1 MSHLLGIS
9 FDSAASPAIGLRALA
24 SHDATQQPAGWG
36 FGWYPA
42 GGLAA
47 SVIKD
52 PVPTQDAAMTGLLHD
67 WDRFRGTVFLGH
79 LKGAEKG
86 ATFQDIHPFCRS
98 HGGHD
103 FLLAHSGD
111 LQPALVRALDLGT
124 PPAFEPVGHTD
135 SERAFCWLLRRIRES
150 GARAL
155 AELGWPELRSLLRE
169 LDEIGTANLL
179 LSDGH
184 DLVAYRD
191 TDGFGSFHYAR
202 LTPPHA
208 TTLYENRTIA
218 VDLNHPQDLS
228 RVMFLIASEPLGAAG
243 EWRELEPG
251 HMLVARRGD
260 VTWTSQPD
268 ERRRRLP
275 AGWVQT
281 ASTEGIPSA
290 DSVAVV
296 PTLRGIGLI
305 RNVATSVDARM
316 LGMALPEVTRVMT
329 VVHETAYRY
338 QKPVERSTHIFRLRP
353 VHDQV
358 QEILE
363 HRLEVAPDGVTR
375 HFEDVFGN
383 HTARMKIDAPYTEL
397 KIRAS
402 SKVRIPAASPLFAP
416 FRRTTMP
423 LVWMPWQRQM
433 MLPYL
438 LPPELPETQL
448 AELTDFAMSF
458 AERQDHDLFETLNDM
473 NTTIHRDFAYVSG
486 ATTLATTPFD
496 VYVDRRGVCQ
506 DFANLLICLA
516 RLLNIPARYRVGYI
530 YTGGDYANKI
540 QSDASHAWVE
550 VYLPWVGWRGFDP
563 TNGCLAGLDHIRVAS
578 GRNYRDATPTSG
590 TIFVGGGGEK
600 LAVSVKVELVEDL
613 GDAGDPSWRRY

>member
-9 FDSAASPAIGLRALA
+9 FDSAASPAVTLRALS

-52 PVPTQDAAMTGLLHD
+52 PVPTQDAAMTSLLHD
-67 WDRFRGTVFLGH
+67 WDRFRGTVFLCH

-86 ATFQDIHPFCRS
+86 ATFQDIHPFARS
-98 HGGHD
+98 HGGRD

-111 LQPALVRALDLGT
+111 LQPALARALDLGE
-124 PPAFEPVGHTD
+124 PPPFEPIGHTD
-135 SERAFCWLLRRIRES
+135 SERAFCWLMKRIRER
-150 GARAL
+150 GARSL
-155 AELGWPELRSLLRE
+155 AELGWPELRTLLRE

-179 LSDGH
+179 ISDGH

-191 TDGFGSFHYAR
+191 TDGFGAFHFVR
-202 LTPPHA
+202 RRPPHA
-208 TTLYENRTIA
+208 TTLYQNEA
-218 VDLNHPQDLS
+218 LGVDLNHPLDLT
-228 RVMFLIASEPLGAAG
+228 RVMLLIASEPLGDPAD
-243 EWRELEPG
+243 WRELEPG

-260 VTWTSQPD
+260 LTWSSQPD
-268 ERRRRLP
+268 EKKRRLP
-275 AGWVQT
+275 AGWVQSAPRDPT
-281 ASTEGIPSA
+281 ADA
-290 DSVAVV
+290 LAVAVV
-296 PTLRGIGLI
+296 PTARGLGLI

-329 VVHETAYRY
+329 VVHETSYRY
-338 QKPVERSTHIFRLRP
+338 EKPIERSTHIFRLRP

-363 HRLEVAPDGVTR
+363 YRLEVSPDGVSR

-383 HTARMKIDAPYTEL
+383 HTARMKIDKAYEAMT
-397 KIRAS
+397 IRATS
-402 SKVRIPAASPLFAP
+402 RVRIPAASPLFAP
-416 FRRTTMP
+416 FRRTAMP

-448 AELTDFAMSF
+448 SELTDFAMSF

-496 VYVDRRGVCQ
+496 VYVNRRGVCQ

-530 YTGGDYANKI
+530 YTGGDYENKI
-540 QSDASHAWVE
+540 QSEASHAWVE

-600 LAVSVKVELVEDL
+600 LSVSVRVELCDDL
-613 GDAGDPSWRRY
+613 GDSGDPSWRRY